1 MLVHKEMVDEVLIHV
16 LFQNQLWLQQKCE
29 TDSVFKDRY
38 GEFVLT
44 LNTILKNTNLSRG
57 LTAGAAKNLK
67 RKLREALVDNLY
79 SERNIKQISEKVMDS
94 FTTKS
99 WRPPGVETKLLPP
112 KRYIGIGYRDKGSAR
127 DPARDGS
134 PSWQVIASYISNL
147 ERQIQEKLDE
157 LERISDQE
165 PPGEH
170 IRIAIEIRKEVT
182 GLVGKLQMAR
192 ANPESSPRDAEK
204 TANIEPDFDQR
215 EP

>member
-1 MLVHKEMVDEVLIHV
+1 MEMVDEVLIHV

-29 TDSVFKDRY
+29 TDPVFRERY

-57 LTAGAAKNLK
+57 LTKGAAKSLK

-79 SERNIKQISEKVMDS
+79 KERNIKQISEKVMDS

-99 WRPPGVETKLLPP
+99 WRPPGIETKLLPP

-127 DPARDGS
+127 DPAQDGT
-134 PSWQVIASYISNL
+134 PSWQEIASYISNL
-147 ERQIQEKLDE
+147 ERQIEEKLDE
-157 LERISDQE
+157 LERGSGQE
-165 PPGEH
+165 PPGEYLERV
-170 IRIAIEIRKEVT
+170 IGIKKDITR
-182 GLVGKLQMAR
+182 LLGKLQLAR
-192 ANPESSPRDAEK
+192 ANPEASSRDAENS
-204 TANIEPDFDQR
+204 ANSEPGTEQS